1 MFGKILLAVDG
12 SDPANRA
19 AQAVADL
26 APKLGSE
33 VLVLH
38 AREREITWTGTFELE
53 TPVEAVDLVDRIVRD
68 LKDAG
73 VSARGEVREGIYG
86 QAALEIVDT
95 AKAIG
100 ADVIVMGTRGM
111 SDLRGLLVGSVAHKV
126 IHLAG
131 CPVLVV
137 R

>member
-1 MFGKILLAVDG
+1 MFEKILLAVDG
-12 SDPANRA
+12 SEPANRA
-19 AQAVADL
+19 ARAVADL
-26 APKLGSE
+26 ATRLHSE

-38 AREREITWTGTFELE
+38 AREREITWTGGFDLE

-73 VSARGEVREGIYG
+73 VSARGEVRDGLYG
-86 QAALEIVDT
+86 QAAREVIET
-95 AKAIG
+95 AKATG
-100 ADVIVMGTRGM
+100 ADLIVMGSRGL
-111 SDLRGLLVGSVAHKV
+111 SDLKGLLVGSVAHKV